1 MAEFLEIYKTI
12 ALFSQQGL
20 EKLNDDVTKFY
31 FRSTNH
37 HDEASLK
44 QILLKL
50 NRLEELEDNG
60 YGCLKLLHICKI
72 CKQSGHNARTCA
84 LRSSEQDS
92 HA

>member
-1 MAEFLEIYKTI
+1 MTEFLEIHKTI

-37 HDEASLK
+37 HNEGSLK

-50 NRLEELEDNG
+50 NRLEELEDSG
-60 YGCLKLLHICKI
+60 YGRSKLLHICKI
-72 CKQSGHNARTCA
+72 CRQPGHNARTCT
-84 LRSSEQDS
+84 LRSPDT
-92 HA
+92 